1 MFLVK
6 IIHLHALLDVKN
18 GPAIEDIEF
27 DNIEKLMATFMS
39 IDGVS
44 ISKDIIFKNRIPVAK
59 IFTTGQMEED
69 QL

>member
-18 GPAIEDIEF
+18 GPAVEDVEF

-44 ISKDIIFKNRIPVAK
+44 ISRDTIFKNRIPVAK
-59 IFTTGQMEED
+59 IFTTGPIEDEED
-69 QL
+69 